1 MTEDIFKAPKT
12 RKPLGRPEYEH
23 TGSSPPKKKKTKE
36 DFYAFCTMILE
47 YTQYESHRR
56 EDMRSQHNISPL
68 DSSGSTADSYTSD
81 TTLSAGSPSHH
92 SLSTDIADSDDESYE
107 LITCFCMKPYG
118 GRPMI
123 ECSVCE
129 TWIHLSCAKI
139 RKNSIPD
146 TFVCNNCRDNRFTK
160 RKSSR
165 TRVENNKFVV

>member
-1 MTEDIFKAPKT
+1 MVFKIFLLSDNEQEILIVKKHLYKTISIFNINNLDIV
-12 RKPLGRPEYEH
+12 
-23 TGSSPPKKKKTKE
+23 
-36 DFYAFCTMILE
+36 
-47 YTQYESHRR
+47 
-56 EDMRSQHNISPL
+56 
-68 DSSGSTADSYTSD
+68 
-81 TTLSAGSPSHH
+81 LS
-92 SLSTDIADSDDESYE
+92 LTDDESYE